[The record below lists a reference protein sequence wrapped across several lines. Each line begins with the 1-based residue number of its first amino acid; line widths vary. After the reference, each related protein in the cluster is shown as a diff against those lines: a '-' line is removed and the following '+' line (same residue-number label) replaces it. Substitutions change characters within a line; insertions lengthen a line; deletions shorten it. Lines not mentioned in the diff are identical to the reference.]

1 MPGFNP
7 NLGKNV
13 VQSLRDNKAIMLD
26 RLKLASLK
34 IEKSGNEK
42 MYQFGEKIA
51 KSIDDRT
58 AKSASFEVDGNGLLL
73 SKQGGTDFQNWVD
86 KHSAESNKIIDDKIK
101 GVEASLASKGT
112 DNIGKGASGANEFDD
127 ILIDSYKI

>member
-34 IEKSGNEK
+34 MEKSGNEK
-42 MYQFGEKIA
+42 MYQLGEK
-51 KSIDDRT
+51 
-58 AKSASFEVDGNGLLL
+58 
-73 SKQGGTDFQNWVD
+73 
-86 KHSAESNKIIDDKIK
+86 
-101 GVEASLASKGT
+101 
-112 DNIGKGASGANEFDD
+112 
-127 ILIDSYKI
+127 